1 MKLSV
6 IGLGYVGLI
15 QAAGMAKL
23 GYNVI
28 GIDIDKEKVRKINNK
43 EPPIYEK
50 GLKEMLEEVVPDKL
64 TATEDLKKFQD
75 TDVTF
80 ICVGTPSK
88 KQGEMSLHQLEKVL
102 NQLGKVLDKKHHVF
116 VIKSTVVP
124 GTCEEVVIPTLE
136 NAS

>member
-28 GIDIDKEKVRKINNK
+28 GVDIDKEKVSQINNK
-43 EPPIYEK
+43 EPPIYEL
-50 GLKEMLEEVVPDKL
+50 GLNDLLKEIVPLKFK
-64 TATEDLKKFQD
+64 AIEDLKKGVLE

-88 KQGEMSLHQLEKVL
+88 RQGEMSLHQLKSVL
-102 NQLGKVLDKKHHVF
+102 KQLGDILK
-116 VIKSTVVP
+116 
-124 GTCEEVVIPTLE
+124 
-136 NAS
+136 